1 MSTPQ
6 ERSRR
11 ARTASLATFALV
23 VVLNLADAVWD
34 PSGKAW
40 FASRVAVSGLFAVA
54 LVALAAQQ
62 LRNRG
67 RQRP

>member
-1 MSTPQ
+1 MP
-6 ERSRR
+6 
-11 ARTASLATFALV
+11 ATFALA

-34 PSGKAW
+34 PSGEAW
-40 FASRVAVSGLFAVA
+40 FASRVAVSVLFTVA
-54 LVALAAQQ
+54 LVAFAAQQ